1 MNNLFGM
8 EDYKRKYQTTI
19 ASGVVI
25 LIASLILFGVSIW
38 GLVRTHTT
46 SPDVSLAPFIAM
58 IVVDTLVAILG
69 IHCLRRGLIYA
80 NVKKHGYPAT
90 CKVVDKVFNHIR
102 RGYRC
107 RLIVLYQGESGT
119 KYELSLPMF
128 LEDADR
134 AKVGDKVN
142 CLILGEE
149 CYVDPFNIEISK
161 VFGNI
166 DE

>member
-19 ASGVVI
+19 ASGVVT
-25 LIASLILFGVSIW
+25 LIASLFILVGSIW
-38 GLVRTHTT
+38 GLVYTHAT

-58 IVVDTLVAILG
+58 IVVDTLVTILG
-69 IHCLRRGLIYA
+69 IHTLRRGLIYE

-90 CKVVDKVFNHIR
+90 CKVVDKIFNHVR

-134 AKVGDKVN
+134 AKVGDNVD